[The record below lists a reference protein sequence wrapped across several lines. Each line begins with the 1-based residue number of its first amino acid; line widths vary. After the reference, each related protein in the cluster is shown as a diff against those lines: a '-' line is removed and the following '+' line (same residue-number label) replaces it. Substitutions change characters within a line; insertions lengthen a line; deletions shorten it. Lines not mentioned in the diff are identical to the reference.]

1 MITCTKTTGSFAE
14 KEELSLLKRQNV
26 FRSLSF
32 GSTIKDMTQEQDTA
46 CSKDLY
52 ETEQQHVDGSLA
64 FEPKGIIRMSTKQ
77 VYLVIL
83 AYDVSV
89 I

>member
-1 MITCTKTTGSFAE
+1 
-14 KEELSLLKRQNV
+14 
-26 FRSLSF
+26 
-32 GSTIKDMTQEQDTA
+32 MTQEQDTA

-64 FEPKGIIRMSTKQ
+64 FESKGIIRMSTKQ